1 MKEGKV
7 KKMKNKRYLIDLA
20 DHMGDICE
28 SQAHILSGKFTDQN
42 EVEQVI
48 SVLDDN
54 MFKSYFE
61 YFFYS
66 YSMITYKELTDDNII
81 TRFNDMWRIFQFE
94 EKENLNKIIQAYY
107 WDYVPVYNYDRTE
120 VWTDI
125 RSGNETDARKL
136 DYALKESNT
145 KTTGSFKDEMTP
157 TGERIN
163 TKTTSG
169 GYTDTLDYDDD
180 ITKED
185 VSTMDSANY
194 RAKSKITEDSHTDT
208 NEREYNDLQDQTI
221 ESFDTYK
228 ETNERTYNNHN
239 IQVKEN
245 AHLDKDDNTHTYN
258 DVTDA
263 HEGHMF
269 GNIGVTTNMDMIQQE
284 FEGRVHEL
292 GYEFMKKFFDKYFI
306 ML

>member
-7 KKMKNKRYLIDLA
+7 KKMKNKRYIIDLA

-48 SVLDDN
+48 SVLDND

-66 YSMITYKELTDDNII
+66 YSMITYKELSNENII

-120 VWTDI
+120 IWKDI

-145 KTTGSFKDEMTP
+145 KTTGSYKDETTP
-157 TGERIN
+157 EGVTIT
-163 TKTTSG
+163 TKDIEG
-169 GYTDTLDYDDD
+169 GYTDKNTRD
-180 ITKED
+180 ED
-185 VSTMDSANY
+185 AEVHQVSTMDSPNWRDKEKVVY
-194 RAKSKITEDSHTDT
+194 DENIDT
-208 NEREYNDLQDQTI
+208 LERTYDDYEEKTI
-221 ESFDTYK
+221 ESYDEAKT
-228 ETNERTYNNHN
+228 TTERTYNNFN
-239 IQVKEN
+239 VQVKDN

-284 FEGRVHEL
+284 FEGRIHEL
-292 GYEFMKKFFDKYFI
+292 GYEFLKKFFDKYFV